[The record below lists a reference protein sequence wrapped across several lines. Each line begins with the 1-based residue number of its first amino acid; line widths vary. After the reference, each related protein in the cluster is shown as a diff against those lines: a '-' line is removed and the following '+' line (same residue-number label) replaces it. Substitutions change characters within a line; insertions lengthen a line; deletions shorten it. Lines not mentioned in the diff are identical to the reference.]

1 MMTKCSVHW
10 SRDSKLNNS
19 KFKSGA
25 VKWERL
31 NRKRLDSVQQKWTS
45 NRYQRQKN
53 AISNTIYRKNWTR
66 RNITQANET
75 RNTTGTQKHS
85 HPSWGRVTTNRRGC
99 RFLSFSG
106 NSSMQLTNCPVTA
119 TKITCNSLLFGILWS
134 LLQNPPW
141 ELNWPRS
148 HWKSQ
153 TQACQQAVVR

>member
-1 MMTKCSVHW
+1 MQCTLIKGFQV
-10 SRDSKLNNS
+10 
-19 KFKSGA
+19 
-25 VKWERL
+25 E
-31 NRKRLDSVQQKWTS
+31 QQQIQKWCSQVRKIEQEETGQCATEVNIKQIS
-45 NRYQRQKN
+45 KTKN

-66 RNITQANET
+66 RNIPQANET
-75 RNTTGTQKHS
+75 RNTAGTQKHS